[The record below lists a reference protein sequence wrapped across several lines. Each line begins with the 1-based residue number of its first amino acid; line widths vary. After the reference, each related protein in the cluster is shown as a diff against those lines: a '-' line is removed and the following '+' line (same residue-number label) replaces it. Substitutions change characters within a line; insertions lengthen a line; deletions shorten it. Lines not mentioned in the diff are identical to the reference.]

1 MTKGAQVTASAGP
14 GAALRPCQCAC
25 GPSPRLETMPT
36 PVIQASR
43 AVSAAVSPIGQRLHR
58 EGERGCGLFHVLA
71 KFLIREFN
79 DTERDFSVASELAA
93 VSDFRLGTRKARSLM
108 AQRGGDLQRVAGF
121 HERAKRR
128 LIEGGKEGHARES
141 GDANDEPA

>member
-1 MTKGAQVTASAGP
+1 MRCQASIWRWSPFLGICLSRSSAAIGWMTKGAQVTASAGP

-58 EGERGCGLFHVLA
+58 EGERGRGLFHVLA
-71 KFLIREFN
+71 EFLVREFN
-79 DTERDFSVASELAA
+79 DTERDFSVASELA
-93 VSDFRLGTRKARSLM
+93 
-108 AQRGGDLQRVAGF
+108 
-121 HERAKRR
+121 
-128 LIEGGKEGHARES
+128 
-141 GDANDEPA
+141 

>member
-58 EGERGCGLFHVLA
+58 EGERGRGLFHVLA
-71 KFLIREFN
+71 EFLVREFN
-79 DTERDFSVASELAA
+79 DTERDFSVASELAV
-93 VSDFRLGTRKARSLM
+93 VSNFRLGPRKTRAFM
-108 AQRGGDLQRVAGF
+108 AQR
-121 HERAKRR
+121 
-128 LIEGGKEGHARES
+128 
-141 GDANDEPA
+141 